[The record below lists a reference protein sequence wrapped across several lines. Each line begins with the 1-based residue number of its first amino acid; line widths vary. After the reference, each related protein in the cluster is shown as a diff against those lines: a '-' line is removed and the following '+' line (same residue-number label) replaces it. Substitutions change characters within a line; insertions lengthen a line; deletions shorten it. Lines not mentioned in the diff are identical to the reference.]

1 MSNPPK
7 IQAYGTLSARVPS
20 EMVDAVKA
28 VVERRAAEEPWRRY
42 SLGDAMRELLTKG
55 LEVVAKE
62 AARK

>member
-1 MSNPPK
+1 
-7 IQAYGTLSARVPS
+7 
-20 EMVDAVKA
+20 MVDAVKA